1 MHASRKR
8 HCWVLLTALLGDKA
22 LHSLQVQ
29 KSRWGLYMSGDD
41 NPFTPKL
48 GRIRSGNAGTKQG
61 ARSFLKTARSFRSA
75 RKSSG
80 SSRRSNGGT
89 RRVVIKARF
98 VTLAGKGMA
107 LQRAHLSYLQ
117 RDGAGRDAERGEF
130 YDKEREEIDGQAW
143 LEEARDDKHHFR
155 FIVSPEDGH
164 RLDDLK
170 PFIRELAQQMEI
182 DLETRLDWIAVDH
195 HNTEHPHTH
204 IVMRGRRDD
213 GTELRIPRDYLSH
226 GMRERGSAILTH
238 DLGLQTAEELE
249 AKLDAQIS
257 ERRVTGMDRVLASQA
272 REHGVV
278 DLARVRQHKEH
289 YQERLKV
296 LRTSGL
302 ADHVGG
308 TRWQVS
314 DDLIQ
319 NLDGLERRDQVAKR
333 IEGVVRDKGL
343 ERASAIPDEQDR
355 SSRKITGQLLTIAR
369 TDEMNDRAYAILDGL
384 DGQAH
389 HVELGSSYTQ
399 GLKPGDMVSAK
410 ARAGGALKMDRLIE
424 AVSKDHY
431 GNYSTELHRKYDPDV
446 SKNDLK
452 MIQRRLGALSEQ
464 MLVAHAEDDRYG
476 GCADLVGRIDEHA
489 AQMAKRSP
497 TILRKLEDM
506 DFAKQ
511 VKARGLTWL
520 DRHLV
525 GEVPERLGHVG
536 LGGEV
541 RTLAKAR
548 RELLVERGIVSPE
561 STKALEPESLER
573 LRHVDMHAYGEQISG
588 DLGRAY
594 HPLQPGAKIEGKLSR
609 MVDTGKAKYGII
621 EHARKFTL
629 VPWSREMDR
638 MRDRQMQVT
647 LSRSMSLSWT
657 RGRGRERGLGISR

>member
-1 MHASRKR
+1 
-8 HCWVLLTALLGDKA
+8 LGDKA
-22 LHSLQVQ
+22 PHSLQVQ

-48 GRIRSGNAGTKQG
+48 GRIRSGNAGTKRG
-61 ARSFLKTARSFRSA
+61 MRSFLKTARSFRSA

-80 SSRRSNGGT
+80 SSQRSNGGT

-117 RDGAGRDAERGEF
+117 RDGAGRGEERGEF
-130 YDKEREEIDGQAW
+130 YDNEREGIDGQDW
-143 LEEARDDKHHFR
+143 LEEAREDKHHFR

-170 PFIRELAQQMEI
+170 PFIRDLAQQMEI

-204 IVMRGRRDD
+204 IVMSGRRDD

-226 GMRERGSAILTH
+226 GMRERGSAILTR

-257 ERRVTGMDRVLASQA
+257 ERRVTSMDRVLAGQA
-272 REHGVV
+272 REHGDV
-278 DLARVRQHKEH
+278 DLARVTRHKHH
-289 YQERLKV
+289 YQKRLTA
-296 LRTSGL
+296 LRTAGL
-302 ADHVGG
+302 AAHVGG

-319 NLDGLERRDQVAKR
+319 SLDGLERRDQVARR
-333 IEGVVRDKGL
+333 IEEAVRDKGL
-343 ERASAIPDEQDR
+343 ERASAMPDEEER
-355 SSRKITGQLLTIAR
+355 SPRKITGRLLTIAR
-369 TDEMNDRAYAILDGL
+369 ADEMSDRAYAIIDGM
-384 DGQAH
+384 DGRAH
-389 HVELGSSYTQ
+389 HVELGSRYTQ
-399 GLKPGDMVSAK
+399 GLKAGDIVSAK
-410 ARAGGALKMDRLIE
+410 ARADGALKMDRVIE

-431 GNYSTELHRKYDPDV
+431 GNYSTELHRKFDPDV
-446 SKNDLK
+446 SKNDLQ
-452 MIQRRLGALSEQ
+452 MIGRRLRALSEQ
-464 MLVAHAEDDRYG
+464 MLVAHAEGDRFG
-476 GCADLVGRIDEHA
+476 GCADLVHRIDEHA
-489 AQMAKRSP
+489 ARVAKRSP
-497 TILRKLEDM
+497 TIMRKRDDM
-506 DFAKQ
+506 DFAHQ

-520 DRHLV
+520 DRHLA
-525 GEVPERLGHVG
+525 GEVPEQVGHTG

-548 RELLVERGIVSPE
+548 RQLLVERGITSPE
-561 STKALEPESLER
+561 STKALEPEALER
-573 LRHVDMHAYGEQISG
+573 LRHADMHAYGKQIAG
-588 DLGRAY
+588 ELGRAY
-594 HPLQPGAKIEGKLSR
+594 HPIEPGMKVEGKLSR
-609 MVDTGKAKYGII
+609 IVDTGKVKYGVL
-621 EHARKFTL
+621 EHARKFSL

-638 MRDRQMQVT
+638 MRDRQMQIT